1 MKKKA
6 LIAIIIGGLSACAQ
20 ASIVTLSMSGT
31 GSGSLDGVGF
41 TDKTFT
47 WDISYDSESINSN
60 WGSAQPIFTNLFSSV
75 ISLQDETDPI
85 NITQDHGVWVYN
97 TTALRFAP
105 INMSGNSA
113 AGNILTVSDTS
124 MPGWDGTSD
133 YSQAGGI
140 DAAFNQFYN
149 ITTDQGTL
157 ELSSGT
163 LDSVNAAIPEPAT
176 IGLIGLFGG
185 GILAIRR
192 LFLI

>member
-1 MKKKA
+1 MKNKA

-47 WDISYDSESINSN
+47 WDISYDSESINSK

-85 NITQDHGVWVYN
+85 NITQDHGVWVYD
-97 TTALRFAP
+97 TTALWFAP
-105 INMSGNSA
+105 IKMSGTSTG
-113 AGNILTVSDTS
+113 GNILTVYDSS

-140 DAAFNQFYN
+140 DADFGQFYY

-185 GILAIRR
+185 GIFAIRR
-192 LFLI
+192 LFMI